1 MRSRETAF
9 WAWAETLE
17 LLRSA
22 ERLQRRFVALDRHST
37 AHCWEPAIDV
47 YVQDQEV
54 RLVVALPGVS
64 AQQVEVMVDKA
75 VLVVFGKRP
84 LPPVLRRAAI
94 HRLEIPY
101 GPFERRISL
110 PPGNF
115 RVRSQFYEDGCLN
128 VVLHAY

>member
-1 MRSRETAF
+1 M
-9 WAWAETLE
+9 E

-22 ERLQRRFVALDRHST
+22 ERLQRRFVALDTRSM
-37 AHCWEPAIDV
+37 AHCWEPSVDV
-47 YVQDQEV
+47 YMLDQEV

-64 AQQVEVMVDKA
+64 PQQVEVIVDEAGFA
-75 VLVVFGKRP
+75 VLGKRP
-84 LPPVLRRAAI
+84 LPPALRRAAI

-101 GPFERRISL
+101 GRFERRISL

-115 RVRSQFYEDGCLN
+115 SVHSQSFEDGCLT